1 MNATMLGSKVPI
13 GVDLGSHSVR
23 ACQMRRVGDAYE
35 LEKQG
40 SAEVDPDGERPS
52 DPDRQRQL
60 KVAAL
65 RRALAEGQIK
75 AKQTISAV
83 SGESIIVRYLQLP
96 EMPEDELR
104 KALQWEAEEYIPFRL
119 SEVNLDSMVLGR
131 SQDGDHVKMDVLL
144 VSAKKDLVQH
154 HVDILRD
161 VGLEPV
167 IVDVDS
173 FAFLNCFEANHQPSS
188 GECVALINLGGQT
201 TNLNVYAGGGTRFSR
216 DIMIGGESITTAIRA
231 RVGCSTIE
239 AERLKITQGAAPLP
253 QDDLDLEGQGGPSLL
268 SAIRSSMGQA
278 MGAGGGGQ
286 SPEEAAREAI
296 MQCLQGLFMEVRRS
310 VEFFENQYRGA
321 SIGRVILGGGTAVM
335 PRLAEHFQRE
345 LGLPVETI
353 DPLRKVRLGAKIVNF
368 EHLQMTRH
376 LWGVGIGLAMRGLPA
391 A

>member
-1 MNATMLGSKVPI
+1 
-13 GVDLGSHSVR
+13 
-23 ACQMRRVGDAYE
+23 MRRVGDAYE
-35 LEKQG
+35 LERQG

-52 DPDRQRQL
+52 DPARLRQL

-144 VSAKKDLVQH
+144 VSAKKDLVQQ

-161 VGLEPV
+161 AGLEPG

-173 FAFLNCFEANHQPSS
+173 FAFLNCFEFNHQPGS
-188 GECVALINLGGQT
+188 GECIALINLGGQT

-231 RVGCSTIE
+231 RVGCSTVE
-239 AERLKITQGAAPLP
+239 AERLKITQGAAPLS
-253 QDDLDLEGQGGPSLL
+253 QDDLDLDSHDGPSLM
-268 SAIRSSMGQA
+268 SAIRSSVGQA
-278 MGAGGGGQ
+278 MGSGGAGAQ

-321 SIGRVILGGGTAVM
+321 NIGRVILGGGTAVM

-345 LGLPVETI
+345 LGMPVETI
-353 DPLRKVRLGAKIVNF
+353 DPLRKIRLGPKIGNF

-376 LWGVGIGLAMRGLPA
+376 LWGVGIGLALRGLA
-391 A
+391 AA